1 MNSRTLVR
9 VPLLV
14 LLAAL
19 TVGALAGSVWGG
31 PSDATDPARN
41 IAVPCESIASKGGV
55 SRSAKD
61 IVHVANVCGFVGT
74 DVELQSRK
82 DSTGKIHDYAFVGT
96 MGAGTRIFDVTDPAG
111 PRAAGGYTDS
121 GWENDVQLRGDVVV
135 ATFDGVNGEDSS
147 ASTCLKTRY
156 PTALGQGVDIYRLA
170 FDPKDADFDV
180 KLVTC
185 VANPPGGAH
194 NASLSPDGKWLAIS
208 NCCSDWAIDVVDL
221 RDIAHGNAVH
231 RYRLIDESRQGTTS
245 TPGGPRCPASGS
257 FTCVVMKMPDGSSAS
272 GKWRPHDVHFSR
284 NGDTAYIAAIN
295 STWIVDVSRVLS
307 GVAKSIAVIPN
318 LLHEG
323 GVENPHNIEISHQA
337 DITKDG
343 KILVVSDER
352 GGGLT
357 NTECNTGTGGVIGG
371 VHFFALAPLDGVPAS
386 AGASPATPKKLGD
399 YFNPNPMLAYDPL
412 DSAGADVVRLERAC
426 TAHVFR
432 LGGNGST
439 SPGPIQ
445 SGYDGVSRIGKRQL
459 TEAWYGAGVW
469 SIDFSSPS
477 SSTDGVREDARS
489 TWGNTL
495 GWNVM
500 PGADTW
506 SAKEYKGAIYAG
518 DMLRGFDVYRFAS
531 CTTLGCTA
539 PLGVTFEVDPLDT
552 VLIDPATGAIG

>member
-19 TVGALAGSVWGG
+19 TVGALAGSSWGG

-82 DSTGKIHDYAFVGT
+82 DSAGKIHDYAFVGT
-96 MGAGTRIFDVTDPAG
+96 MGAGTRIFDVTDPTS
-111 PRAAGGYTDS
+111 PRAAGGYIDS

-156 PTALGQGVDIYRLA
+156 PSALGQGVDIYRLV
-170 FDPKDADFDV
+170 FDPKDADFDLN
-180 KLVTC
+180 LVTC

-231 RYRLIDESRQGTTS
+231 RYRLIDESKSSSTG
-245 TPGGPRCPASGS
+245 TPGGPRCPASGP
-257 FTCVVMKMPDGSSAS
+257 FTRVVMKMPDGSSAS

-295 STWIVDVSRVLS
+295 STWVVDVSRVLS

-371 VHFFALAPLDGVPAS
+371 VHFFALAPVDGVPAS

-399 YFNPNPMLAYDPL
+399 YFNPNPILAYDPL
-412 DSAGADVVRLERAC
+412 DSPGADVVRLERAC

-469 SIDFSSPS
+469 AIDFSGPS

-518 DMLRGFDVYRFAS
+518 DMLRGFDVYRFAN

-552 VLIDPATGAIG
+552 VLVDPTTGAIG